1 MTVLI
6 KGAHILDPVSGMD
19 EPGDILLRDGRFAL
33 VGGNIGG
40 SADVVIDGAGLCA
53 APGLADIHVHLRDP
67 GQTHKEDILSGAMAA
82 AAGGFTAVCCMP
94 NTTPAVDTPETVR
107 YILQRARRAPVRVY
121 PVAAIT
127 QGLQGEAFTDFAAL
141 RAAGAVALSDD
152 GRPVADRARMAE
164 AMRRAAE
171 NGLRIASHCED
182 LSIIDGGIL
191 HKGAVSE
198 QLGVRGMD
206 RRSEDA
212 ITERECALAL
222 ETGAPVHICHVSTAG
237 AVEAVRRAKAAGAP
251 VTCETGAHY
260 LLLTDQLL
268 LSRDADYRMNPPL
281 REQADCDA
289 VCEGL
294 VDGTIDCLITDHAPH
309 SPEEK
314 ADFLRA
320 PNGVVGLETSLA
332 GCITALVETGR
343 MSLLALVERMAVRP
357 RQIMGLPGGRL
368 QAGEAADLTLFDPK
382 ERWVVDPERFYSR
395 ARNTPFKGMELTG
408 RVKYTFL
415 DGRLTYM
422 DQE

>member
-1 MTVLI
+1 
-6 KGAHILDPVSGMD
+6 
-19 EPGDILLRDGRFAL
+19 
-33 VGGNIGG
+33 
-40 SADVVIDGAGLCA
+40 
-53 APGLADIHVHLRDP
+53 
-67 GQTHKEDILSGAMAA
+67 
-82 AAGGFTAVCCMP
+82 
-94 NTTPAVDTPETVR
+94 VDTPQAVR

-127 QGLQGEAFTDFAAL
+127 KGLQGQEFTDFAAL
-141 RAAGAVALSDD
+141 RAAGAVAVSDD
-152 GRPVADRARMAE
+152 GRPVADRARMGE
-164 AMRRAAE
+164 AMRLAAE
-171 NGLRIASHCED
+171 NGLRVASHCED

-198 QLGVRGMD
+198 QLGVKGMD
-206 RRSEDA
+206 RRSEDE

-260 LLLTDQLL
+260 LMLTDRLLLT
-268 LSRDADYRMNPPL
+268 RDADYRMNPPL

-289 VCEGL
+289 VCQGL
-294 VDGTIDCLITDHAPH
+294 VDGTIDCIITDHAPH

-314 ADFLRA
+314 ADFLHA

-343 MSLLALVERMAVRP
+343 LSLSQLIARMAVRP
-357 RQIMGLPGGRL
+357 RQIMGLPGGSLRP
-368 QAGEAADLTLFDPK
+368 GEAADLTLFDPK
-382 ERWVVDPERFYSR
+382 QRWTVDPERFYSR
-395 ARNTPFKGMELTG
+395 SRNTPFKGMELTG

-415 DGRLTYM
+415 AGRITYM